1 MTNGSGFSPGLK
13 GFMAKR
19 EIWVMI
25 AIFALLAFLF
35 IYRVQATGRMSS
47 GIIMMMTIFIDFAV
61 FAIITM
67 SLNLEVGYTGVPQFG
82 RVAAVIAGA
91 FAVGALPGRI
101 MARFMGLPSGL
112 DYASDTVNFQVVP
125 QINDLLVSSWLL
137 SFGFLLM
144 CIIIAAVFGAAV
156 GWLISRPA
164 IRLKE
169 AYLGIS
175 LLAFGDFF
183 MWVGHNWTGMVGGSV
198 PVFVPDPFRIFG
210 DYRIFGEISLRFFVV
225 VVFALIGT
233 ALVYLYLHRLAHSP
247 FGRNLRMVRD
257 NDVSASA
264 AGIDVVKVRTQSLVI
279 GSALAAIAGGIY
291 VIYTGTVAAFGFQK
305 LTWTFWPWAFMMLG
319 GIGSNIGVLLGVLL
333 LSILRTMIVIFRSQW
348 FGFLLAVG
356 IDPLWLEF
364 TLLGAVIIVVI
375 LFMPHGLVPER
386 IEPMLPTRR
395 VRSVIASR
403 DQKEQAS

>member
-1 MTNGSGFSPGLK
+1 MTTGSGLSSGLK
-13 GFMAKR
+13 DIMAKR
-19 EIWVMI
+19 EIWV
-25 AIFALLAFLF
+25 AIVILALLTFLF
-35 IYRVQATGRMSS
+35 TSRGVP
-47 GIIMMMTIFIDFAV
+47 IILTIFIDFAV

-101 MARFMGLPSGL
+101 MARIMGLPAGL
-112 DYASDTVNFQVVP
+112 EYASDTVNFKVVP
-125 QINDLLVSSWLL
+125 QINDLLVSSWLISL
-137 SFGFLLM
+137 GFLFM
-144 CIIIAAVFGAAV
+144 CIIIAAIFGAAV

-183 MWVGHNWTGMVGGSV
+183 MWVGHNWKGMVGGSV
-198 PVFVPDPFRIFG
+198 PVYVPDPFRIFAV
-210 DYRIFGEISLRFFVV
+210 DRFTIIVLVIFAVAF
-225 VVFALIGT
+225 
-233 ALVYLYLHRLAHSP
+233 LVYVYLHRLAHSP

-257 NDVSASA
+257 NDLAASA

-279 GSALAAIAGGIY
+279 GSALAAIAGGLY

-319 GIGSNIGVLLGVLL
+319 GIGSNIGVLLGVFL

-348 FGFLLAVG
+348 FGFLLTVG

-386 IEPMLPTRR
+386 IEPMLPTSR
-395 VRSVIASR
+395 VRSVIAR
-403 DQKEQAS
+403 REEKEKAS